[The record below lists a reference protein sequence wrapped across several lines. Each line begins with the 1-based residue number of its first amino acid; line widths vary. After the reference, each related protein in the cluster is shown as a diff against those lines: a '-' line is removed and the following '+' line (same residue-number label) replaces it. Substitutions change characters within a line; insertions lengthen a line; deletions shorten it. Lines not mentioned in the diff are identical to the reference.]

1 MIQLSDAAKKRVETL
16 MKDQIE
22 KHQKEIKGLRLTTS
36 GTIPNVEYALAF
48 VEEDKKEAGDI
59 SVEVRDI
66 RFYMESRNAKFL
78 EDIEIDFVENLEKS
92 GFKIENPKV
101 IKPEIE
107 SPKSTEMSEG
117 SADLSDPVAQAVQE
131 VLENEINPSLASH
144 GGHITLIGVK
154 KQVAYVRLGGGCQG
168 CGQAS
173 VTLQQGVIVAIKKAV
188 PEIQDVMDVTNHAV
202 GSNPYYA

>member
-1 MIQLSDAAKKRVETL
+1 MVELSGAAKKRIETL
-16 MKDQIE
+16 VKDQVE
-22 KHQKEIKGLRLTTS
+22 KHQKDIKGLRLTTS

-48 VEEDKKEAGDI
+48 VEEDKIEAGDV
-59 SVEVRDI
+59 SVEANGI

-101 IKPEIE
+101 IKPEPL
-107 SPKSTEMSEG
+107 SPEIPENE
-117 SADLSDPVAQAVQE
+117 ADLSDPVAQSVQK
-131 VLENEINPSLASH
+131 VLDSEINPSIASH

-154 KQVAYVRLGGGCQG
+154 DQVAYVRLGGGCQG

-173 VTLQQGVIVAIKKAV
+173 VTLQQGVVVAIKKAV
-188 PEIQDVMDVTNHAV
+188 PEIRDVLDVTNHAV